1 MRVWYFSEMAY
12 HPAWD
17 EGLKRGSLRVVLPS
31 GNVDPQVAHG
41 LLNRYLDEF
50 ALCDEVGL
58 DIMINEHHSTATC
71 MTISAPMALA
81 VIARET
87 KKARL
92 LSLGSPIANRPD
104 PVRVAEEMAW
114 LDVLS
119 GGRLEMGLVKG
130 APYEIAP
137 ANSNPARLMRRYWE
151 AHDLI
156 IKAMSTTDGPFNW
169 EGEFFHYR
177 NVNIWPRPIQ
187 QPTPPVWMTGLSV
200 ETGKL
205 AAERGHVVGTLLS
218 GGVAKPMYDAYRQ
231 RAQELGWTA
240 GPDRF
245 AYAACIGVGHTRE
258 EGLRRADLIAGYVRT
273 AGVVAEPFTN
283 PPGYNSLGAN
293 VAMLKAGPGKGGFVK
308 DRAGNPV
315 DQTKATVEQFME
327 TDTVF
332 AGTPDDVVQQITA
345 FNQRMGGVGHLL
357 FFGQGGFLDHKDT
370 ADNIRLFAREVFP
383 RIQDLNADKP
393 VTSRRPVAAE

>member
-12 HPAWD
+12 HPSWD
-17 EGLKRGSLRVVLPS
+17 EGLKRGSLRVNFPNKV
-31 GNVDPQVAHG
+31 VDPHDAHK

-50 ALCDEVGL
+50 ASCDEAGI
-58 DIMINEHHSTATC
+58 DIMVNEHHSTATC
-71 MTISAPMALA
+71 MTVSVPMALA
-81 VIARET
+81 IIARET

-92 LSLGSPIANRPD
+92 LSLGNPIANRPD

-130 APYEIAP
+130 APYEIHP

-156 IKAMSTTDGPFNW
+156 LKALSTTDGPFNW
-169 EGEFFHYR
+169 EGEYFHYR

-187 QPTPPVWMTGLSV
+187 QPTPPVWMTGLSP
-200 ETGKL
+200 ESGIL
-205 AAERGHVVGTLLS
+205 AAERGHVIGTLLS
-218 GGVAKPMYDAYRQ
+218 GSIAAPMFAAYRR
-231 RAQELGWTA
+231 RAAELGRPA
-240 GPDRF
+240 APDRL
-245 AYAACIGVGHTRE
+245 AYAACIGVGSTRA

-273 AGVVAEPFTN
+273 APVVHEPFTN
-283 PPGYNSLGAN
+283 PPGYNSVGAN
-293 VAMLKAGPGKGGFVK
+293 VAMFKRGAKGFVT
-308 DRAGNPV
+308 DRAGNPI
-315 DQTKATVEQFME
+315 DHRTATVEQFME

-332 AGTPDDVVQQITA
+332 AGTPDDVYNQIKA
-345 FNQRMGGVGHLL
+345 FAERVGGFGHLL

-370 ADNIRLFAREVFP
+370 MDNIRLFGNEVMPRLRDLYPETTPAPAR
-383 RIQDLNADKP
+383 IA
-393 VTSRRPVAAE
+393 AAE

>member
-1 MRVWYFSEMAY
+1 MQVWYFSEMAY

-17 EGLKRGSLRVVLPS
+17 AGLKRGSLRVVFPS
-31 GNVDPQVAHG
+31 GNLDPVEAHG

-50 ALCDEVGL
+50 SLCDEVGL
-58 DIMINEHHSTATC
+58 DIMVNEHHSTATC
-71 MTISAPMALA
+71 MTVSAPMALA

-87 KKARL
+87 KRARL
-92 LSLGSPIANRPD
+92 LTLGNPIANRPD

-156 IKAMSTTDGPFNW
+156 LKALSTTDGAFNW
-169 EGEFFHYR
+169 EGEYFHYR

-187 QPTPPVWMTGLSV
+187 QPTPPVWMTGMSV

-205 AAERGHVVGTLLS
+205 AAERGHVVATLLS
-218 GGVAKPMYDAYRQ
+218 GGLAKPMYDAYRA
-231 RAQELGWTA
+231 RARELGWEA
-240 GPDRF
+240 GPDRLAF
-245 AYAACIGVGHTRE
+245 AACVGVGATRE
-258 EGLRRADLIAGYVRT
+258 EGLRRAHLIADYVRT
-273 AGVVAEPFTN
+273 SPVVAEPFVN
-283 PPGYNSLGAN
+283 PPGYNSIGAN
-293 VAMLKAGPGKGGFVK
+293 VAMLKAGPRAHRLVT
-308 DRAGNPV
+308 DRQGRPI
-315 DQTKATVEQFME
+315 DHRTATVQQFME

-332 AGTPDDVVQQITA
+332 AGTPDDVVEQITD
-345 FNQRMGGVGHLL
+345 FNARMGGFGHLL
-357 FFGQGGFLDHKDT
+357 AFGQGGWLDHADT
-370 ADNIRLFAREVFP
+370 KENIRLLGQEVAP
-383 RIQDLNADKP
+383 RLRAMHP
-393 VTSRRPVAAE
+393 AMERPRVAAAE

>member
-12 HPAWD
+12 HPAWE
-17 EGLKRGSLRVVLPS
+17 EGLKRGSLRVVLP
-31 GNVDPQVAHG
+31 NANYDPQIGHQ

-58 DIMINEHHSTATC
+58 DIMVNEHHSTSTC
-71 MTISAPMALA
+71 LTISVPMALA

-87 KKARL
+87 KRARL
-92 LSLGSPIANRPD
+92 LSLGTPIANRPD

-137 ANSNPARLMRRYWE
+137 ANSNPANLMRRYWE

-156 IKAMSTTDGPFNW
+156 LKAMSTTDGPFSW

-177 NVNIWPRPIQ
+177 NVNIWPRPVQ
-187 QPTPPVWMTGLSV
+187 QPTPPVWMTGLSP
-200 ETGKL
+200 ETGRM

-218 GGVAKPMYDAYRQ
+218 LSAAGPMFDAYRQ

-245 AYAACIGVGHTRE
+245 AYAGVVGVGTTRE
-258 EGLRRADLIAGYVRT
+258 EGLRRANLAADYVRT
-273 AGVVAEPFTN
+273 SPVVAEPFTN
-283 PPGYNSLGAN
+283 PPGYNSLAAN
-293 VAMLKAGPGKGGFVK
+293 VAMLKSGGKRGGFVR
-308 DRAGNPV
+308 DRHGNPV
-315 DQTKATVEQFME
+315 DQR
-327 TDTVF
+327 
-332 AGTPDDVVQQITA
+332 TA
-345 FNQRMGGVGHLL
+345 IDRAADRERHLL
-357 FFGQGGFLDHKDT
+357 RRHARRCLQPDQG
-370 ADNIRLFAREVFP
+370 AARQRRRLRQSVDVWPGRLPRPRRHGRQHHLVRARGHAAAARAEP
-383 RIQDLNADKP
+383 EPAKP
-393 VTSRRPVAAE
+393 AAIAAAQ